1 MVLGRPRFGRPGSG
15 RVLEDRDHE
24 RAGIMEGQDQEGIME
39 RPLLY
44 SLNTDARTPT

>member
-1 MVLGRPRFGRPGSG
+1 
-15 RVLEDRDHE
+15 
-24 RAGIMEGQDQEGIME
+24 MEGRDQEGQNLEGIME